1 MGSILAVE
9 EAAEQDPV
17 ELDNGILNIVPEEN
31 IAPDIPQEETKDI
44 PSESKRIRAIQLEN
58 KIVEEMTRAI
68 EQERQNMQNEE
79 QRVKEGKGIGFK
91 IRMSEFYRD
100 LSRIQKLVESLRK
113 MSQENAQEKFI
124 ILQQLRAERERLMQ
138 KKKEGYY
145 LKCSREDDSQL
156 QTELFSFKIQKKEE
170 ESSPIHERK
179 EGNVLQEKEDE
190 SEEVVKRE
198 EGPTKEEKE
207 ESSLDSVRSSTLEL
221 KRNSN
226 VEQKL
231 KKLLTTESLENPN
244 IPKIEDATQEL
255 DNGFNWK
262 NHDTSVPN
270 NLVYRSPP
278 LLAVE
283 SRRNR
288 VVLNNWSNPLRR
300 FLEEQKKL

>member
-113 MSQENAQEKFI
+113 KNVT
-124 ILQQLRAERERLMQ
+124 R
-138 KKKEGYY
+138 
-145 LKCSREDDSQL
+145 KCSR
-156 QTELFSFKIQKKEE
+156 KVY
-170 ESSPIHERK
+170 
-179 EGNVLQEKEDE
+179 N
-190 SEEVVKRE
+190 
-198 EGPTKEEKE
+198 
-207 ESSLDSVRSSTLEL
+207 
-221 KRNSN
+221 
-226 VEQKL
+226 
-231 KKLLTTESLENPN
+231 LTTIKS
-244 IPKIEDATQEL
+244 
-255 DNGFNWK
+255 
-262 NHDTSVPN
+262 
-270 NLVYRSPP
+270 
-278 LLAVE
+278 
-283 SRRNR
+283 
-288 VVLNNWSNPLRR
+288 
-300 FLEEQKKL
+300 